1 VRGGFYKVRNDPDLV
16 TSKLAALHYY
26 QLSLQAPKP
35 PGGSSTPPRRN
46 VERRSSRARANARNA
61 ICRRSKPMLATTHT
75 RRPRCASTLLQVM
88 LLGREAVEPS
98 SRQSKVGCSASELAI
113 R

>member
-46 VERRSSRARANARNA
+46 VEA
-61 ICRRSKPMLATTHT
+61 IFKGEGKCPECHM
-75 RRPRCASTLLQVM
+75 PTL
-88 LLGREAVEPS
+88 
-98 SRQSKVGCSASELAI
+98 
-113 R
+113 